1 MSGNE
6 KGLGWAGNFFV
17 LRICPSAEATGW
29 KWNFGE
35 IKKLSSSS
43 VARTLKA
50 RAFDTEGTQ
59 AEGTGGRHG
68 GPRHRSR
75 ERVAEAETVAARTAI
90 YVERELSPDS
100 ESVVDESVQSG
111 QICQS
116 EGLVSIDRSEAAA
129 LLSTTP
135 RLRTRSS
142 TNDFAPLRC
151 MGWVLVSA

>member
-1 MSGNE
+1 MTPR
-6 KGLGWAGNFFV
+6 A
-17 LRICPSAEATGW
+17 RRQRAPEA
-29 KWNFGE
+29 
-35 IKKLSSSS
+35 
-43 VARTLKA
+43 
-50 RAFDTEGTQ
+50 
-59 AEGTGGRHG
+59 GTGARDTGV
-68 GPRHRSR
+68 
-75 ERVAEAETVAARTAI
+75 ERVAEAEVETVAARTAI

>member
-1 MSGNE
+1 M
-6 KGLGWAGNFFV
+6 
-17 LRICPSAEATGW
+17 LRILQSAEATGW

-59 AEGTGGRHG
+59 AEGTGGEHG
-68 GPRHRSR
+68 DPRHRGV
-75 ERVAEAETVAARTAI
+75 ERVAEVETVAARTAI

-100 ESVVDESVQSG
+100 ETVVDESVQSG

>member
-1 MSGNE
+1 MTPR
-6 KGLGWAGNFFV
+6 A
-17 LRICPSAEATGW
+17 RRQRAPEA
-29 KWNFGE
+29 
-35 IKKLSSSS
+35 
-43 VARTLKA
+43 
-50 RAFDTEGTQ
+50 
-59 AEGTGGRHG
+59 GTGARDTGV
-68 GPRHRSR
+68 
-75 ERVAEAETVAARTAI
+75 ERVAETVAARTAI